1 MAWDAI
7 KTAMFIFYATLIV
20 TETSVQLK
28 LQKTE
33 ISMYLA
39 YYEDINY
46 IARSELKVV
55 NCVSFTS
62 QGSMQI

>member
-1 MAWDAI
+1 MARDAI

-39 YYEDINY
+39 YYEDIN
-46 IARSELKVV
+46 
-55 NCVSFTS
+55 
-62 QGSMQI
+62 